1 MEETVDNL
9 KIVIPGKPEY
19 VTMIRLA
26 TSSLAAKAGFDLDD
40 VEDIKMAVAEA
51 CKNVS
56 CHGSEGF
63 SDMYEIEYTIDD
75 GVFEVTV
82 IDACDRHTLEKLQKP
97 CRQCPQ
103 EGDIG
108 AIMMRSLMTCVE
120 VGTDNHGHKFISM
133 VKRAER

>member
-1 MEETVDNL
+1 MDNL

-56 CHGSEGF
+56 CHSSEGW
-63 SDMYEIEYTIDD
+63 SSCCVKDPNIR
-75 GVFEVTV
+75 VFRILST
-82 IDACDRHTLEKLQKP
+82 
-97 CRQCPQ
+97 
-103 EGDIG
+103 
-108 AIMMRSLMTCVE
+108 
-120 VGTDNHGHKFISM
+120 
-133 VKRAER
+133 